1 MNIDI
6 LAFGIARDILGG
18 AEQSLKLETAMSIKE
33 LKEMLTEKYPDFSKL
48 AAFSVAVNQEYMDD
62 DYQLQAFDEVAII
75 PPVSGG

>member
-1 MNIDI
+1 M
-6 LAFGIARDILGG
+6 F
-18 AEQSLKLETAMSIKE
+18 TSINNLDKQ
-33 LKEMLTEKYPDFSKL
+33 LTEKYPDFSKL